1 MLRDTKGIE
10 HFARVK
16 IPDTLPA
23 LVPLAPGSKMKSKAR
38 ATGKEQA
45 FVWIEQLI
53 VANLS
58 ALFPGMEIL
67 QAHPFHVTR
76 DADVAIQDLEA
87 GDLLEVVEEGV
98 WQRRFADAVRVEI
111 TEDMP
116 ASVLSILAT
125 NVGLEPEDV
134 YKISG
139 PLSLVRVRQ
148 LARLDRPDLKF
159 PSFVPAMPPAL
170 TKEEDEDI
178 FTAIRRGDILMQHP
192 FESFQPV
199 VSLLQ
204 KAARDPNVLAIKITL
219 YRVGRNAPVVDALLE
234 AAENGKQIAVL
245 LELKARFDEESNIG
259 WARKLE
265 EYGVHVVY
273 GLMGL
278 KVHCKSLLVVR
289 REGDVIRRYAHLS
302 TGNYNAVTAQLYTD
316 IGMFTCDK
324 EIGADCTDLFNFLT
338 GYSAK
343 SKYRKLLVAPVSLR
357 VRFAELIDREIE
369 HQKNGRGGH
378 LILKMNALVDREM
391 IKALYRA
398 SQAGV
403 KVQLLVR
410 GICCLRP
417 GLPGVSDNITV
428 TSIVGRFL
436 EHSRIYYFHNGGDEE
451 VYLGSADLMPRN
463 LNSRVEVIFPV
474 SDPNLIRT
482 VRDEI
487 LGTYLKEQA
496 KARHMLPDGKYVR
509 DGNAGKKNAFN
520 SQEVFIARAQK
531 RAARG
536 LNLLRGERLTVVRL
550 PLAVTWRRGRGLP
563 VASIAVHAFPSLQLC
578 SFSPNWFGPS
588 PGRRGAA
595 YLLAYVCLLFLPSW
609 SAARGAGPGA
619 NQKFTVSGTVVNEST
634 GEPIPRAMVTLQG
647 SPTRYAFSDS
657 NGGFTIEGV
666 AAGRYSIQA
675 QKPGYL
681 GPRDDGLSQSVQA
694 VKVGGNSDAITIR
707 LAAENVIFGRL
718 TDANGQPVES
728 VSLRLTQRVLRNGTW
743 RLESRSYT
751 TSDDDGTYRFANL
764 HPVPI
769 TSPQGPTCLVARHS
783 SMSPTRR
790 VPDGQDSTTRKRRM
804 WHRLRPSASPPD
816 SRYKP
821 T

>member
-1 MLRDTKGIE
+1 MASTAKSIPAKPRRKPAPIRPSNGKSELTAGEPRSLKDPDLYINRELSLIDFQRRVLEEAQDPSNPLLDRLMFLSFVGSNIDEFFMVRVAGLKRQVEKGVVETGPDGMTPSEQIRAIRASVIRLYRASYDTWRRELLPSLATAGIRIYDYSELSEEQLGTVNSYFQDTIFPTLTPLAFDPGRPFPHISNLSLNLAVVLRDHKGVE

-23 LVPLAPGSKMKSKAR
+23 LVPLAPSLKTKSKTR
-38 ATGKEQA
+38 APGKEQG
-45 FVWIEQLI
+45 FVWIEQVV
-53 VANLS
+53 VANLA

-67 QAHPFHVTR
+67 EAHPFHVTR

-111 TEDMP
+111 TENMP
-116 ASVLSILAT
+116 ASVLDILAT
-125 NVGLEPEDV
+125 NMELEPEDV

-159 PSFVPAMPPAL
+159 TPFVPAMPPAL
-170 TKEEDEDI
+170 TKDEDEDI
-178 FTAIRRGDILMQHP
+178 FSAIRRSDILMQHP

-199 VSLLQ
+199 VTLLQ
-204 KAARDPNVLAIKITL
+204 KAAKDPNVLAIKITL

-278 KVHCKSLLVVR
+278 KVHCKALLVVR

-302 TGNYNAVTAQLYTD
+302 TGNYNSVTAQLYTD
-316 IGMFTCDK
+316 VGMFTCDN

-357 VRFAELIDREIE
+357 ERIVELINREIE
-369 HQKNGRGGH
+369 HQKSGRGGH
-378 LILKMNALVDREM
+378 LILKMNALVDKEM
-391 IKALYRA
+391 IRALYRA

-417 GLPGVSDNITV
+417 GVPGVSDNITV

-436 EHSRIYYFHNGGDEE
+436 EHSRIYYFYNGGEDE

-474 SDPNLIRT
+474 TDPNLIKT
-482 VRDEI
+482 VRDSI

-509 DGNAGKKNAFN
+509 DENAGKKNAFN
-520 SQEVFIARAQK
+520 SQETFIARAQK
-531 RAARG
+531 RA
-536 LNLLRGERLTVVRL
+536 
-550 PLAVTWRRGRGLP
+550 
-563 VASIAVHAFPSLQLC
+563 
-578 SFSPNWFGPS
+578 
-588 PGRRGAA
+588 
-595 YLLAYVCLLFLPSW
+595 
-609 SAARGAGPGA
+609 SA
-619 NQKFTVSGTVVNEST
+619 
-634 GEPIPRAMVTLQG
+634 
-647 SPTRYAFSDS
+647 
-657 NGGFTIEGV
+657 
-666 AAGRYSIQA
+666 
-675 QKPGYL
+675 
-681 GPRDDGLSQSVQA
+681 
-694 VKVGGNSDAITIR
+694 
-707 LAAENVIFGRL
+707 
-718 TDANGQPVES
+718 
-728 VSLRLTQRVLRNGTW
+728 
-743 RLESRSYT
+743 
-751 TSDDDGTYRFANL
+751 
-764 HPVPI
+764 
-769 TSPQGPTCLVARHS
+769 
-783 SMSPTRR
+783 
-790 VPDGQDSTTRKRRM
+790 KR
-804 WHRLRPSASPPD
+804 
-816 SRYKP
+816 
-821 T
+821 